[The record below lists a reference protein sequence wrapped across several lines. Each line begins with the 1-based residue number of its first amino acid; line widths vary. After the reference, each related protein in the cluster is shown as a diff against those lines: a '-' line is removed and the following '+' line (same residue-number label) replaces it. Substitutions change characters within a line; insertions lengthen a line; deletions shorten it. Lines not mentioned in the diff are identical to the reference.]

1 MAFTSAKFAGL
12 NYSPGAR
19 KYSVKLEL
27 GVADGKTS
35 IHESAAVWDSSGDAA
50 AAGDRA
56 VDYFNTYG
64 ILPDM
69 YNKW

>member
-1 MAFTSAKFAGL
+1 MAFTSAKFMGL
-12 NYSPGAR
+12 NYSVSSR
-19 KYSVKLEL
+19 KYSVKLQLE
-27 GVADGKTS
+27 VADGKSS

-50 AAGDRA
+50 EAADRA
-56 VDYFNTYG
+56 IAYLYTYG

>member
-1 MAFTSAKFAGL
+1 MAFTSAKFMGL
-12 NYSPGAR
+12 NYSAGAR
-19 KYSVKLEL
+19 KYSVKLQLE
-27 GVADGKTS
+27 VADGKTS

-50 AAGDRA
+50 EAANRA
-56 VDYFNTYG
+56 IDYFNTYG